1 MSRPLS
7 RRTRIRE
14 WKEGAASGAPT
25 IRPPEVRAI
34 GGWVSV
40 GCVRFGGAWDI
51 IVLIH
56 RRGQGNGN
64 GESGKAMISTMNS
77 KMIDLSSDTA
87 TKPSEGMRRAMAA
100 APVGDEQ
107 KREDPATNELQER
120 VADLLGKEA
129 ALFLP
134 SATMGNLIALKTHLR
149 PGDEF
154 IATHNSHIVVWEGG
168 GYAAVAGASV
178 NALTTERGVF
188 SGAQVAAAVRPDDP
202 HYARTRLVCVEN
214 THNAGGGTVW
224 TREEVEEVAGA
235 ARENGLLLHL
245 DGARLMNA
253 VAASGRPAREVV
265 APFDSVTL
273 CLSKGLGCP
282 VGAVLA
288 GSRAFIEAAWRPKH
302 LLGGAMRQSGILAA
316 AGLYALEHNLGR
328 LHEDHANA
336 HRLAEGLA
344 GIGRVKINTARVQ
357 SNLVFFSVDGL
368 TGAEARAQME
378 ARGVRLS
385 GSYGT
390 LRAVTH
396 LDVSGEDI
404 ERAVEGARE
413 VWGGV

>member
-1 MSRPLS
+1 MSSGGGAGGEGTGGRGKRCPYCS
-7 RRTRIRE
+7 VPEGTGNGREVSERR
-14 WKEGAASGAPT
+14 
-25 IRPPEVRAI
+25 
-34 GGWVSV
+34 
-40 GCVRFGGAWDI
+40 VRFGRAWDI
-51 IVLIH
+51 INTIH
-56 RRGQGNGN
+56 WHER
-64 GESGKAMISTMNS
+64 ESGKTMTST
-77 KMIDLSSDTA
+77 MIDLSSDTA
-87 TKPSEGMRRAMAA
+87 TRPSEGMRRAMAA
-100 APVGDEQ
+100 ADVGDEQ

-129 ALFLP
+129 AMFLP

-149 PGDEF
+149 PGEEF
-154 IATHNSHIVVWEGG
+154 VATHNAHIVVWEGG

-178 NALTTERGVF
+178 NALVTERGVF
-188 SGAQVAAAVRPDDP
+188 TGAQVRAAVRPDDP

-224 TREEVEEVAGA
+224 TREEMEDVAEA
-235 ARENGLLLHL
+235 AREQDLLMHL

-253 VAASGRPAREVV
+253 VAAGGRPAREVV
-265 APFDSVTL
+265 AAFDSVTL

-302 LLGGAMRQSGILAA
+302 QLGGAMRQSGVLAA

-336 HRLAEGLA
+336 RRLAEGLA
-344 GIGRVKINTARVQ
+344 EIPRIKIDTARVQ
-357 SNLVFFSVDGL
+357 SNLVFFSVNGL
-368 TGAEARAQME
+368 MGDEARAQME

-396 LDVSGEDI
+396 LDVSGEDV
-404 ERAVEGARE
+404 ERAIAGAQE
-413 VWGGV
+413 AWGN

>member
-1 MSRPLS
+1 
-7 RRTRIRE
+7 
-14 WKEGAASGAPT
+14 
-25 IRPPEVRAI
+25 
-34 GGWVSV
+34 
-40 GCVRFGGAWDI
+40 
-51 IVLIH
+51 
-56 RRGQGNGN
+56 
-64 GESGKAMISTMNS
+64 
-77 KMIDLSSDTA
+77 MIDLSSDTA

-120 VADLLGKEA
+120 VADMLGKEA

-134 SATMGNLIALKTHLR
+134 SATMGNLVALKTHLR

-154 IATHNSHIVVWEGG
+154 IATHNAHIVVWEGG

-224 TREEVEEVAGA
+224 TRGEIEDVAAA
-235 ARENGLLLHL
+235 AREHGLALHL
-245 DGARLMNA
+245 DGARLLNA
-253 VAASGRPAREVV
+253 AAASGRAAREVA

-282 VGAVLA
+282 VGAILA

-302 LLGGAMRQSGILAA
+302 LLGGAMRQSGVLAA
-316 AGLYALEHNLGR
+316 AGLYALEHNLGH
-328 LHEDHANA
+328 LPEDHANA
-336 HRLAEGLA
+336 RRLAEGLA
-344 GIGRVKINTARVQ
+344 EIARVRIDLVRVQ

-368 TGAEARAQME
+368 TGPEARAQME
-378 ARGVRLS
+378 ERGVRLS

-390 LRAVTH
+390 VRAVTH
-396 LDVSGEDI
+396 LDVSAQDV
-404 ERAVEGARE
+404 ERAIGAARE
-413 VWGGV
+413 AWGGI